1 MSSENGNRP
10 DTRQPT
16 TRDALLAAAA
26 KAFNEHG
33 FSGTDTNR
41 IAREAGFAPQ
51 TFYRHFTDKTDI
63 FIRVYELWQEDE
75 RARIAAAMRCAGDA
89 AAQLDAVART
99 LIAAHRNHA
108 GFRRSLRLLS
118 VEDPRVRAARAAS
131 RRAQLEMIR
140 PLSATLDRSQSDRP
154 SVHRAEMSVPGGV
167 GCRIGQMHHRR
178 GRPDPDEAVGARA
191 VKGVTSERR
200 T

>member
-140 PLSATLDRSQSDRP
+140 PLSATLDWPARLAALLTVERLCDAAADREIADLGIDDENW
-154 SVHRAEMSVPGGV
+154 VAVV
-167 GCRIGQMHHRR
+167 AAAVAALR
-178 GRPDPDEAVGARA
+178 GAARP
-191 VKGVTSERR
+191 
-200 T
+200 

>member
-108 GFRRSLRLLS
+108 GFRR
-118 VEDPRVRAARAAS
+118 
-131 RRAQLEMIR
+131 
-140 PLSATLDRSQSDRP
+140 
-154 SVHRAEMSVPGGV
+154 
-167 GCRIGQMHHRR
+167 
-178 GRPDPDEAVGARA
+178 
-191 VKGVTSERR
+191 
-200 T
+200 